1 MPIRWICKQ
10 MGNPYNLLAGCWVS
24 QGDVSR
30 AVSRCPIRVNRR
42 LSAIGYRV
50 SGVGCFGKPSP
61 GDPTRCPQATT
72 SD

>member
-30 AVSRCPIRVNRR
+30 AISRCPIRVNRR
-42 LSAIGYRV
+42 LS
-50 SGVGCFGKPSP
+50 GVGCRVFRE
-61 GDPTRCPQATT
+61 T
-72 SD
+72 

>member
-30 AVSRCPIRVNRR
+30 AVSRCPMPDQSQS
-42 LSAIGYRV
+42 SAIGCRV
-50 SGVGCFGKPSP
+50 FRE
-61 GDPTRCPQATT
+61 T
-72 SD
+72 